1 MPDNEAILLTPPGA
15 AAIAVVRLRGPMVRD
30 FLAKHFSAGVPSPMR
45 CRHGELKD
53 ENGQVIR
60 TGERMW
66 VIVAER
72 IGDIFIGILNS
83 LPACMTP
90 DDPAYLR
97 FGAEIPFVT
106 GNEFF
111 ALLLA
116 QVILVLGCIMR
127 GL

>member
-1 MPDNEAILLTPPGA
+1 MGLKAPGIITFMLSVILTVTVL
-15 AAIAVVRLRGPMVRD
+15 IIK
-30 FLAKHFSAGVPSPMR
+30 F
-45 CRHGELKD
+45 
-53 ENGQVIR
+53 
-60 TGERMW
+60 
-66 VIVAER
+66 
-72 IGDIFIGILNS
+72 
-83 LPACMTP
+83 
-90 DDPAYLR
+90 